1 MTLLG
6 RGPNCNPANLYGVDW
21 NINARLAV
29 NGVEVHMDTKP
40 LKVSAHEVVCATK
53 KIKHK
58 HNPNTGKGTEKP
70 YDRSAPYDGEVV
82 TYKAGAIV
90 GATGMHAVNKLAY
103 ELIDNGFNVEIVGDA
118 QKARK
123 IIDAVH
129 EGFNAGRRC

>member
-1 MTLLG
+1 M
-6 RGPNCNPANLYGVDW
+6 
-21 NINARLAV
+21 
-29 NGVEVHMDTKP
+29 
-40 LKVSAHEVVCATK
+40 
-53 KIKHK
+53 
-58 HNPNTGKGTEKP
+58 
-70 YDRSAPYDGEVV
+70 